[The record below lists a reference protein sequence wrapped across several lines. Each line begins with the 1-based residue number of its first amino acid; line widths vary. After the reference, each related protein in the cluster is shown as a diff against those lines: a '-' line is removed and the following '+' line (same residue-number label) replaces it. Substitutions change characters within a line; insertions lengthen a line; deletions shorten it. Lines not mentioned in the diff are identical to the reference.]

1 MNGKD
6 VLLAQ
11 RHWSISEVLSH
22 NKVSAV
28 LSQAGE
34 HVCIPHSPNVVL
46 RSLTADLKMT
56 S

>member
-11 RHWSISEVLSH
+11 MHWSVPEVLCH
-22 NKVSAV
+22 KVSAV

-34 HVCIPHSPNVVL
+34 HVCIPHWPNVVL
-46 RSLTADLKMT
+46 RSLTVDLKMT